1 MDSDEKVDAA
11 GGSAL
16 GIAGLSDAVEV
27 ARGGFATVYRARQP
41 LLDRIIAVKL
51 IHGTVIDPLGGERFL
66 REVKATGRLS
76 QHPNVAPVYDVG
88 TTASGQPYLIM
99 PFYARGSLGKLV
111 EREGALDERTAVRI
125 GRTLADTLE
134 YVHQHGVLH
143 RDIKPANVLMSDAG
157 EPLLCDFGVAR
168 LTDASVSLH
177 TTGTSV
183 VTWAYGPPEAFTGD
197 EPTPAWD
204 IYSLGA
210 TMYTLLTGVPPFVD
224 GTDLRERGISPP
236 VADAVR
242 QAMAKAPGERPTSAA
257 AFSALLARRFEPP
270 KREARPEPPRER
282 AAPPPPRPGDEEATT
297 AAHTRLPPPPPPPGP
312 AEEKVRATARKP
324 PREDPSTT
332 TTATP
337 MPETTR
343 RLRGSAVALAV
354 AGAALNLAGATQPTF
369 RFSDETWLSFG
380 TSVDIQVATPSIVL
394 AMTVLLLATPRVAAE
409 WLVGAAAAFL
419 ALDYAQTAAL
429 TGTCLAMAGTWQYYS
444 RGFVERWW
452 ISAAATA
459 GLLVVLLA
467 RVFLLRTRTTAA
479 AALTT
484 AGLSGAV
491 LWGIEVWHY
500 VDRDQSGITEVVM
513 AAVGFAVILGV
524 GLSRWLRPHRAPDA
538 PAAGTTY

>member
-16 GIAGLSDAVEV
+16 GIAGLTDAVEV

-51 IHGTVIDPLGGERFL
+51 IHATVIDPLGGERFL

-111 EREGALDERTAVRI
+111 EREGALDELTAVRI

-224 GTDLRERGISPP
+224 GNDVNVFTVLNRIGNVDVPDLRERGISPP

-242 QAMAKAPGERPTSAA
+242 QAMAKPPGERPSSAA
-257 AFSALLARRFEPP
+257 AFSALLARRFDPPRREP
-270 KREARPEPPRER
+270 KRRRRHHPRHLRPTRRSPRSR
-282 AAPPPPRPGDEEATT
+282 HRGASAPRRPRHPAAPPRRRYARRHVRPRRRPPRPHRCRSPPVAC
-297 AAHTRLPPPPPPPGP
+297 AARRWSSPSPGP
-312 AEEKVRATARKP
+312 PSTSPARRSRTSASVTRTGCPTRRASTSRSP
-324 PREDPSTT
+324 PRRSC
-332 TTATP
+332 
-337 MPETTR
+337 
-343 RLRGSAVALAV
+343 S
-354 AGAALNLAGATQPTF
+354 
-369 RFSDETWLSFG
+369 S
-380 TSVDIQVATPSIVL
+380 
-394 AMTVLLLATPRVAAE
+394 
-409 WLVGAAAAFL
+409 
-419 ALDYAQTAAL
+419 
-429 TGTCLAMAGTWQYYS
+429 
-444 RGFVERWW
+444 
-452 ISAAATA
+452 
-459 GLLVVLLA
+459 
-467 RVFLLRTRTTAA
+467 
-479 AALTT
+479 
-484 AGLSGAV
+484 
-491 LWGIEVWHY
+491 
-500 VDRDQSGITEVVM
+500 
-513 AAVGFAVILGV
+513 
-524 GLSRWLRPHRAPDA
+524 
-538 PAAGTTY
+538 